1 MSEVIKMIETYT
13 PTNARKN
20 LYSIIKDVNL
30 QKKPIMIDAAD
41 GNNKKSAVIIGKQDW
56 ESIEETL
63 HLIQTGTMEKV
74 QKREKDNSGFTDIDD
89 IDWDEL

>member
-1 MSEVIKMIETYT
+1 MIETYT

-20 LYSIIKDVNL
+20 LYSIIKTVNE
-30 QKKPIMIDAAD
+30 QKKPVMIDAAD
-41 GNNKKSAVIIGKQDW
+41 GNEKKSAVVVGKQDW

-63 HLIQTGTMEKV
+63 YLVQTGTMEEV
-74 QKREKDNSGFTDIDD
+74 QQRENDKSGFTDIDD

>member
-1 MSEVIKMIETYT
+1 MIETYT

-20 LYSIIKDVNL
+20 LYSIIKTVNE
-30 QKKPIMIDAAD
+30 QKKPVMIDAAD
-41 GNNKKSAVIIGKQDW
+41 GNEKKSAVVVGKQDW

-63 HLIQTGTMEKV
+63 YLIQTGVMEKV
-74 QKREKDNSGFTDIDD
+74 QQRENDKSGFTDIDD

>member
-1 MSEVIKMIETYT
+1 MIETYT

-20 LYSIIKDVNL
+20 LYSIIEEVNN
-30 QKKPIMIDAAD
+30 QKKPVIIKSAD
-41 GNNKKSAVIIGKQDW
+41 GNVKKSAVIISKEDW

-63 HLIQTGTMEKV
+63 HLIQTGTLEKV
-74 QKREKDNSGFTDIDD
+74 QKREEDNSGFTNVDD

>member
-1 MSEVIKMIETYT
+1 MIETYT

-20 LYSIIKDVNL
+20 LYSIIKDVKR
-30 QKKPIMIDAAD
+30 QKKPIMIDSAD
-41 GNNKKSAVIIGKQDW
+41 GNEKKSAVIVSKQDW

-63 HLIQTGTMEKV
+63 HLIQTGTLAKV
-74 QKREKDNSGFTDIDD
+74 QKREEDNSGFTDVDD